1 MISPPT
7 LVEVQEDPAHSS
19 SEISTFAQ
27 QTPRPHN
34 SGKPQTWKIFVS
46 TFITIFLAEI
56 GDKTQLTTLLMTAES
71 HSPWVVFAGAG
82 SALVLTSFLGVLVG
96 QWLASRISPRTLEV
110 AAGSSLLLIS
120 VLLFWEV
127 LLGHS

>member
-1 MISPPT
+1 MSSPQT
-7 LVEVQEDPAHSS
+7 LVEVQEDPASNLS
-19 SEISTFAQ
+19 NSANQ
-27 QTPRPHN
+27 QQD
-34 SGKPQTWKIFVS
+34 SAKPNTWKIFVS

-71 HSPWVVFAGAG
+71 HHPWIVFAGAG

-127 LLGHS
+127 LH

>member
-1 MISPPT
+1 MSSPPS
-7 LVEVQEDPAHSS
+7 LIEVQKDPASH
-19 SEISTFAQ
+19 ISASANQ
-27 QTPRPHN
+27 QQD
-34 SGKPQTWKIFVS
+34 SAKPNTWKIFVS

-71 HSPWVVFAGAG
+71 RNPWIVFAGAG

-96 QWLASRISPRTLEV
+96 QWLASRISPRTLEI

-127 LLGHS
+127 LH

>member
-7 LVEVQEDPAHSS
+7 LIEVQEDDASNVSAIANQQQHS
-19 SEISTFAQ
+19 A
-27 QTPRPHN
+27 
-34 SGKPQTWKIFVS
+34 KPNTWKIFVS

-71 HSPWVVFAGAG
+71 HNPWIVFAGAG

-96 QWLASRISPRTLEV
+96 QWLASRISPRTLEI

-127 LLGHS
+127 LH

>member
-1 MISPPT
+1 MSSPQT
-7 LVEVQEDPAHSS
+7 LVEVQEDPASNLS
-19 SEISTFAQ
+19 ASANQ
-27 QTPRPHN
+27 QQD
-34 SGKPQTWKIFVS
+34 SVKPNKGKIFVS

-71 HSPWVVFAGAG
+71 HNPWIVFAGAG
-82 SALVLTSFLGVLVG
+82 SALILTSFLGVLVG

-127 LLGHS
+127 LH

>member
-7 LVEVQEDPAHSS
+7 LIEVQEDTASNVSASANQQQHSV
-19 SEISTFAQ
+19 
-27 QTPRPHN
+27 
-34 SGKPQTWKIFVS
+34 KPNTRKIFVS

-71 HSPWVVFAGAG
+71 HNPWIVFAGAG

-127 LLGHS
+127 LH

>member
-1 MISPPT
+1 MKS
-7 LVEVQEDPAHSS
+7 VKSVFKDPASNLS
-19 SEISTFAQ
+19 AIANSAKQTDQ
-27 QTPRPHN
+27 QQD
-34 SGKPQTWKIFVS
+34 SAKPNTGKIFVS

-71 HSPWVVFAGAG
+71 HNPWIVFAGAG

-96 QWLASRISPRTLEV
+96 QWLASRISPRTLEL

-127 LLGHS
+127 LH

>member
-1 MISPPT
+1 MSSPPT
-7 LVEVQEDPAHSS
+7 LIEVQEDTASHVSVV
-19 SEISTFAQ
+19 ANQ
-27 QTPRPHN
+27 QQD
-34 SGKPQTWKIFVS
+34 SAKPNTWKIFVS

-56 GDKTQLTTLLMTAES
+56 GDKTQLTTLLITAES

-96 QWLASRISPRTLEV
+96 QWLASRISPRTLEI

-127 LLGHS
+127 LH

>member
-1 MISPPT
+1 MSSPQT
-7 LVEVQEDPAHSS
+7 LVEVQEDPASILSAIANSAKQTDQQQHSV
-19 SEISTFAQ
+19 
-27 QTPRPHN
+27 
-34 SGKPQTWKIFVS
+34 KPNTGKIFVS

-71 HSPWVVFAGAG
+71 HNPWIVFAGAG

-96 QWLASRISPRTLEV
+96 QWLASRISPRTLEL

-127 LLGHS
+127 LH

>member
-1 MISPPT
+1 MSSPQN
-7 LVEVQEDPAHSS
+7 LIEVQEDTASKVSAMAPAAPLG
-19 SEISTFAQ
+19 IANQ
-27 QTPRPHN
+27 QQD
-34 SGKPQTWKIFVS
+34 SAKPNTWKIFVS

-56 GDKTQLTTLLMTAES
+56 GDKTQLTTLLITAES
-71 HSPWVVFAGAG
+71 HNPWIVFAGAG

-96 QWLASRISPRTLEV
+96 QWLASRISPRTLEI

-127 LLGHS
+127 LH

>member
-1 MISPPT
+1 MKS
-7 LVEVQEDPAHSS
+7 VFKDPASNLS
-19 SEISTFAQ
+19 AIANSEKQTDQ
-27 QTPRPHN
+27 QQD
-34 SGKPQTWKIFVS
+34 SAKPNTGKIFVS

-71 HSPWVVFAGAG
+71 HNPWIVFAGAG

-96 QWLASRISPRTLEV
+96 QWLASRISPRTLEL

-120 VLLFWEV
+120 VLLFWEI
-127 LLGHS
+127 LH

>member
-1 MISPPT
+1 MSSPQT
-7 LVEVQEDPAHSS
+7 LVEVQEDPASNLS
-19 SEISTFAQ
+19 NSANQ
-27 QTPRPHN
+27 QQD
-34 SGKPQTWKIFVS
+34 SVKPNTGKIFVS

-71 HSPWVVFAGAG
+71 HNPWIVFAGAG

-96 QWLASRISPRTLEV
+96 QWLASRISPRTLEL

-127 LLGHS
+127 LH